1 MIIRIGVA
9 TEIIGHE
16 TINPATKSPPRA
28 HLGASNTKARART
41 RFQQIGASRLGL
53 VVAKTTETEPKTK
66 PQSYVTV
73 GA

>member
-1 MIIRIGVA
+1 MIIQTAVA
-9 TEIIGHE
+9 TETIGHE

-28 HLGASNTKARART
+28 HLGASSTKARVHT

-53 VVAKTTETEPKTK
+53 AVVKTTETESKTK
-66 PQSYVTV
+66 PQSCVTA